1 MLRLSHHTVRGAFCL
16 IFNSIRKDEIHIN
29 SEVAFA
35 KLLYL
40 ASVVDLET
48 VCCFLDHQDT
58 MLLLRKIQK
67 LVVDLRSSISFP

>member
-1 MLRLSHHTVRGAFCL
+1 MLRLSHHTVRGAFFL

-35 KLLYL
+35 NLLYL

-58 MLLLRKIQK
+58 MLLLRKI
-67 LVVDLRSSISFP
+67 